1 MSKVKTLEQW
11 KGKTLVD
18 YLNVGDSVDK
28 AMIDHFINLIP
39 PATLNSRLFQVG
51 EASNHIGG
59 KATFTTFE
67 HVNNIWFYRGNCF
80 WGETESRD

>member
-1 MSKVKTLEQW
+1 MSEVKTLEQW
-11 KGKTLVD
+11 NGRTLED
-18 YLNVGDSVDK
+18 YLNVGDQVDEE
-28 AMIDHFINLIP
+28 MINYFINIIP
-39 PATLNSRLFQVG
+39 PATLNSRLLQVG

-67 HVNNIWFYRGNCF
+67 RVNNIWFYRGDCF